1 MADTSIERM
10 TVTLTP
16 AMAKAVRGAVQ
27 AGEYA
32 SNSEIFREALRDW
45 RYKREVQ
52 ARKLMELRD
61 DVEVGL
67 ADVRAGGVE
76 EFDAEEIIRKGE
88 ERLGRSRST

>member
-16 AMAKAVRGAVQ
+16 AMAEAVRGAVQ

-61 DVEVGL
+61 VVEAGL
-67 ADVRAGGVE
+67 ADVRAGRLE
-76 EFDAEEIIRKGE
+76 EFDAEKIIRKGE